1 MINDYSQKIN
11 IFDPI
16 NQRLVYNPYSW
27 TMKKIHLLIACCLAT
42 TFSFAQNVVD
52 TVYTTPLYKPV
63 PATKAITVGFLQGG
77 GSLIGGDLEILLSDR
92 LGIQGGIGMF
102 AYGFGL
108 NYHLK
113 PGISS
118 SFLSFGYWHQGLGS
132 TFVQSLVGPS
142 FVFRAKEIFTA
153 QIGLGAIL
161 QRGPAYVTSDVEV
174 PMILTYSIGL
184 YFPI

>member
-1 MINDYSQKIN
+1 LS
-11 IFDPI
+11 
-16 NQRLVYNPYSW
+16 
-27 TMKKIHLLIACCLAT
+27 
-42 TFSFAQNVVD
+42 
-52 TVYTTPLYKPV
+52 KPA
-63 PATKAITVGFLQGG
+63 PAIDFKTKAITVGFLQGG
-77 GSLIGGDLEILLSDR
+77 GALIGGDLEILLSDR
-92 LGIQGGIGMF
+92 LGIQGGMGMF

-113 PGISS
+113 PGINS

-142 FVFRAKEIFTA
+142 FVFRAKKIFTF

-161 QRGPAYVTSDVEV
+161 ERGPAYVTSAVEV
-174 PMILTYSIGL
+174 PMILTYSIGM